1 MISKLISG
9 LMTGSAVALALSAIL
24 VAQGPSGRPAS
35 PAGSSSTQ
43 IGSKW
48 IDITY
53 GRPLKRGRDVFG
65 SGATYGAITHTD
77 GASVWR
83 AGANVS
89 TRLKTEVP
97 LVINGKTVPVGEYSV
112 FIDVKSPT
120 DWTFI
125 LSTWPAQ
132 TTYEPN
138 NKAALWGSF
147 GYTPDKDVVRAPM
160 RVSQTTTSVDELTWL
175 FTNVTPTGGSLEI
188 AWDKTVAAVPFK
200 VGS

>member
-1 MISKLISG
+1 MNSTLIRG
-9 LMTGSAVALALSAIL
+9 LLTGSALALGLSAVL
-24 VAQGPSGRPAS
+24 AAQGPSGRPLS
-35 PAGSSSTQ
+35 PSGNSSTQ
-43 IGSKW
+43 IGGKW

-77 GASVWR
+77 GALVWR

-89 TRLKTEVP
+89 TRLKTEVS

-132 TTYEPN
+132 TNYEPN

-160 RVSQTTTSVDELTWL
+160 RVAQTPISVDELTWL
-175 FTNVTPTGGSLEI
+175 FIDVTPTGGSLEI
-188 AWDKTVAAVPFK
+188 VWDKTAAAVPFK

>member
-1 MISKLISG
+1 MNSRLFSG
-9 LMTGSAVALALSAIL
+9 LLTGSAVALALSAVL

-35 PAGSSSTQ
+35 PSGNSSTQ

-53 GRPLKRGRDVFG
+53 SRPLKRGRDVFG

-120 DWTFI
+120 DWTLI

-132 TTYEPN
+132 PTYDPN

-160 RVSQTTTSVDELTWL
+160 RVSQTPISVDELTWL
-175 FTNVTPTGGSLEI
+175 FIDVTPNGGSLEVV
-188 AWDKTVAAVPFK
+188 WDKTAAVIPFK